1 MHGSSGSISSEE
13 VKSLDLVGFLK
24 FNRCSLWSVAFACFF
39 LKKKVVNANLLV
51 KYLEM
56 KISFCA

>member
-1 MHGSSGSISSEE
+1 VHGCSGSISSEE

-39 LKKKVVNANLLV
+39 KVVNANLLV
-51 KYLEM
+51 KCLEM
-56 KISFCA
+56 KIYFCA

>member
-1 MHGSSGSISSEE
+1 MHGCSGSISSEE
-13 VKSLDLVGFLK
+13 AKSSDLVGFLK

-39 LKKKVVNANLLV
+39 FKQVVNANLRV
-51 KYLEM
+51 KCLEM